1 MQVLLSK
8 GSPQV
13 FLSILCG
20 TIIAIVISFIALKLQ
35 SIEIITAVVGAG
47 FGFLAGISSKLLEAE

>member
-8 GSPQV
+8 VRPQV

-20 TIIAIVISFIALKLQ
+20 TVIAVVISLIALKLQ
-35 SIEIITAVVGAG
+35 SIETLTAVVGAG
-47 FGFLAGISSKLLEAE
+47 FGYLAGISSKLLEAE

>member
-8 GSPQV
+8 VRPQV

>member
-8 GSPQV
+8 VRPQV

-20 TIIAIVISFIALKLQ
+20 TLIAITISLIAWRLG
-35 SIEIITAVVGAG
+35 SIEIITGVTGAV

>member
-8 GSPQV
+8 VRPQV

-35 SIEIITAVVGAG
+35 SIEIITGVIGAT